1 LFASKGFKAV
11 SKRKSELSC
20 VLSPVVDN
28 EILGLSAEEKE
39 KIRRETL
46 ANLE

>member
-1 LFASKGFKAV
+1 MYQRDTKFSAAERV
-11 SKRKSELSC
+11 SSHC

-39 KIRRETL
+39 EIRSEVL
-46 ANLE
+46 ANME